1 MESPKVPLPHQ
12 ASPELKATNRPL
24 HTATYACAL
33 HVVLSVAALVLTSGC
48 SDRASDAKNKEAA
61 KSRLTSPATPTK
73 SGNSGTSILG
83 NVGDFS
89 LTDQLGET
97 VTRASLEGN
106 VCIATFIFTRCT
118 STCPL
123 QSRWM
128 AELQERLRKEPSW
141 DGIRLLSFTVEPE
154 FDKSSVLNEYA
165 KGLKADNSHWRFL
178 TGPRK
183 DIWTLC
189 KDSFHLPV
197 TETPGDSSQPI
208 VHDPRVA
215 LIDRS
220 GRIRA
225 YFNPVSEDSQ
235 RPILEA
241 LGNILAEFQPPA
253 SAWEF
258 DDSGRNVTH
267 LAQPPEIL
275 NSSSWLSERTA
286 SQFATLKQSSVYH
299 DFRLS
304 DRINNSGINFRNQIL
319 DEQRSRLQVNHFDHG
334 NGICMSDVDGDGLQD
349 LYFVNQAGPNSLY
362 RNLGNAKFEDITTSA
377 GVAVRDRVKVSASFA
392 DINNDGKPD
401 LFVTT
406 VRGGNLLF
414 LNQGEGRFIDVTD
427 QFKVGYVGH
436 SSASVFFDYNRDGF
450 LDLFVANVGKYTTDE
465 SIRVRDDRTT
475 QLPSEGINYYAGI
488 KDAFGGHLKPELNE
502 SSILYRNDG
511 GKKFEDVSAE
521 TGLNDTGW
529 SGAAL
534 PIDANEDGWMDLYVM
549 NMQGVDSFYEN
560 QQGTSFVVK
569 TDSFFPKTPWGTMG
583 GQVFDYDNN
592 GHFDLMLTDMHSDM
606 SETVSPQNEKA
617 KANMKWP
624 ESFLKSAGRST
635 YGNAFYRNE
644 GDGKFSEVSD
654 QIGAEN
660 FWPWGMSSGDINAD
674 GFEDAL
680 ISSSMCFPYRYSTN
694 SLLLNDQGQRFLD
707 SECVV
712 GLEPRKGSLIAPWF
726 ELDCAGIDQAN
737 PLCRNRTGTLVVWSA
752 VGSRSSLLVDID
764 EDGDLDVI
772 TNDFNTRPQLLISDL
787 SERNT
792 AVRYL
797 KVQLVGKTSNR
808 DAIGSKVTLKA
819 GDRLWYQQ
827 HDGQSGYLSQSSG
840 PLYFGLGDVSSID
853 QISVQW
859 PSGETQVLE
868 GPIATNHLLKVEES
882 EQVP

>member
-1 MESPKVPLPHQ
+1 MTFLKNESDRILTGFARALPVI
-12 ASPELKATNRPL
+12 A
-24 HTATYACAL
+24 
-33 HVVLSVAALVLTSGC
+33 VLLLISGC
-48 SDRASDAKNKEAA
+48 TDRTSDKQKAN
-61 KSRLTSPATPTK
+61 PTK
-73 SGNSGTSILG
+73 SVPDTQAETSTTRAAVNSGASVLG

-89 LTDQLGET
+89 LTDQNGET
-97 VTRASLEGN
+97 VTRKSLDGD

-118 STCPL
+118 LTCPL

-128 AELQERLRKEPSW
+128 AKLQERLKKEPSW
-141 DGIRLLSFTVEPE
+141 DSIQLLSFTVDPG
-154 FDKSSVLNEYA
+154 FDTSSVLKQYA
-165 KGLKADNSHWRFL
+165 DVLKADDKHWHFL
-178 TGPRK
+178 TGSREE
-183 DIWTLC
+183 IWALC

-197 TETPGDSSQPI
+197 AESPADNSLPI

-215 LIDRS
+215 LIDRK

-225 YFNPVSEDSQ
+225 YFDPVSQDSLA
-235 RPILEA
+235 PILET
-241 LGNILAEFQPPA
+241 LGLVLAEFEPPA
-253 SAWEF
+253 GVWDF
-258 DDSGRNVTH
+258 DDAGKDVTH

-275 NSSSWLSERTA
+275 DSDSWLTERIADQTA
-286 SQFATLKQSSVYH
+286 RLKESKVYH
-299 DFRLS
+299 DFQLA
-304 DRINNSGINFRNQIL
+304 DQIKASGINFRNQIL

-334 NGICMSDVDGDGLQD
+334 NGICMADVDGDGLQD

-362 RNLGNAKFEDITTSA
+362 RNLGGARFEDITAQA
-377 GVAVRDRVKVSASFA
+377 GVAVPDRVKVSASFA

-414 LNQGEGRFIDVTD
+414 LNQGEGRFTDVTD
-427 QFKVGYVGH
+427 QFEVGYVGH

-450 LDLFVANVGKYTTDE
+450 LDLFVANVGKYTTEE

-475 QLPSEGINYYAGI
+475 QLPAAGINYYAGM

-502 SSILYRNDG
+502 SSILYRNEG
-511 GKKFEDVSAE
+511 GKKFVDVSAE

-529 SGAAL
+529 AGAAL
-534 PIDANEDGWMDLYVM
+534 PMDANEDGWMDLYVM
-549 NMQGVDSFYEN
+549 NMQGTDSFYEN
-560 QQGTSFVVK
+560 QQGTSFLVK
-569 TDSFFPKTPWGTMG
+569 TDLFFPKTPWGTMG
-583 GQVFDYDNN
+583 GQVFDFDNN

-606 SETVSPQNEKA
+606 SETVSPQHEKA

-624 ESFLKSAGRST
+624 ESFLKTSGRSI

-644 GDGKFSEVSD
+644 GQGKFSEVSD
-654 QIGAEN
+654 EIGAEN

-680 ISSSMCFPYRYSTN
+680 VSSSMCFPYRYSTN

-726 ELDCAGIDQAN
+726 ELDCAGTDQAN

-792 AVRYL
+792 SVRYL
-797 KVQLVGKTSNR
+797 KIQLAGKTSNR
-808 DAIGSKVTLKA
+808 DALGSKVTLKV

-840 PLYFGLGDVSSID
+840 ALYFGLGDVSSID

-868 GPIATNHLLKVEES
+868 GPIETNQLVKVEEA
-882 EQVP
+882 EPVP